1 MIALEKACK
10 KHLSNNKVI
19 PYNSYNNVKSIEN
32 MPTQELLVKN
42 LKVSFTTPEKELVAV
57 RGISYQINQGETLAL
72 VGESGCGKTVS
83 ALCILKL
90 LQEPPG
96 KILSGEIIFDGEDLL
111 KLTKKELQDR
121 RGRDIAMIFQD
132 PMTSLNPVLTIEE
145 QIIETLLR
153 HTTLSRK
160 EAREKSFNLLEQVE
174 IPSPKQKLDQYPHQL
189 SGGMRQ
195 RAMIAMALS
204 CSPRILIADEP
215 TTALDVLIQAQ
226 ILALLKKIKN
236 SAQMSILLIT
246 HDLGVVAEVAERVM
260 VMYAGEIVESGP
272 VRELFQSPLHPY
284 TLGLMKSIPTLEP
297 TQQNLSRLNEI
308 PGTVPSLSQ
317 IPSGCPFHPRCPSAE
332 TRCKKD
338 KPKLKEIAHAR
349 SVSCWLH

>member
-1 MIALEKACK
+1 
-10 KHLSNNKVI
+10 
-19 PYNSYNNVKSIEN
+19 

-42 LKVSFTTPEKELVAV
+42 LKVSFATPVKELVAV
-57 RGISYQINQGETLAL
+57 RGISYQLNQGETLAL

-83 ALCILKL
+83 ALSILRL
-90 LQEPPG
+90 IEEPPG
-96 KILSGEIIFDGEDLL
+96 KIMSGEILFNGKDLL
-111 KLTKKELQDR
+111 KLTKRELQVH
-121 RGRDIAMIFQD
+121 RGKDIAMVFQD
-132 PMTSLNPVLTIEE
+132 PMTSMNPVLTIGE

-153 HTTLSRK
+153 HTSLSRK
-160 EAREKSFNLLEQVE
+160 EARERSLKLLEQVE
-174 IPSPKQKLDQYPHQL
+174 IASPKEKLDQYPHQL

-226 ILALLKKIKN
+226 ILDLLKKIKN
-236 SAQMSILLIT
+236 ETQMSILLIT
-246 HDLGVVAEVAERVM
+246 HDLGVVAEIAKRVM

-272 VRELFQSPLHPY
+272 VLDLFRSPLHPY
-284 TLGLMKSIPTLEP
+284 TIGLMKSIPTLKP
-297 TQQNLSRLNEI
+297 TQGKLPKLNEI
-308 PGTVPSLSQ
+308 SGVVPSLSQ

-332 TRCKKD
+332 TRCKTE
-338 KPKLKEIAHAR
+338 KPKLKKIANEY